1 VVEVLHIPVLLN
13 AAIDAL
19 AIKRDGVYVDGTFG
33 HGGHSRLILSK
44 LGSRGRLIVF
54 DKDPVAISTAKS
66 IQDERLHVVH
76 NSYTG
81 LEVTL
86 QSLAITG
93 VDGILLDLGVSSM
106 QLEKA
111 DRGFSFRHDG
121 PLDMRMDTTRG
132 ETAAQ
137 WLATVDEVTL
147 REAIRDYGEERY
159 AGQIAG
165 AIVMERSRRPITT
178 TLQLAET
185 VAAVVR
191 ARSHGREYRQHP
203 ATRTFQAIRIYLNQE
218 LEALSLTLPLC
229 LARLNPAGRLVVISF
244 HSLEDRIV
252 KNFMRA
258 QAMADTLP
266 RKLPIRED
274 ERMRHSQQ
282 KLLLIGKK
290 IRPDT
295 NEIAANPRARS
306 AIMRVAEKIKASA
319 INR

>member
-1 VVEVLHIPVLLN
+1 LHIPVLLD

-19 AIKRDGVYVDGTFG
+19 AIKANGVYVDGTFG

-44 LGSRGRLIVF
+44 LGRHGRLIVF
-54 DKDPVAISTAKS
+54 DKDPVAVSVAKS
-66 IQDERLHVVH
+66 IQDKRLHVVH
-76 NSYTG
+76 DSYVK
-81 LEVTL
+81 LDETL
-86 QSLAITG
+86 QALAITG

-106 QLEKA
+106 QLEGA
-111 DRGFSFRHDG
+111 TRGFSFRHDG
-121 PLDMRMDTTRG
+121 PLDMRMDTSRG

-137 WLATVDEVTL
+137 WLATVDETALKEV
-147 REAIRDYGEERY
+147 IRDYGEERY

-218 LEALSLTLPLC
+218 LEALSLTLPMC

-252 KNFMRA
+252 KNFMRT
-258 QAMADTLP
+258 QTMTDTLP
-266 RKLPIRED
+266 RKLPVREN
-274 ERMRHSQQ
+274 ERMRHSRQQ
-282 KLLLIGKK
+282 LLLIGKK
-290 IRPDT
+290 IRPDV

-306 AIMRVAEKIKASA
+306 AIMRVAEKL
-319 INR
+319 RPV